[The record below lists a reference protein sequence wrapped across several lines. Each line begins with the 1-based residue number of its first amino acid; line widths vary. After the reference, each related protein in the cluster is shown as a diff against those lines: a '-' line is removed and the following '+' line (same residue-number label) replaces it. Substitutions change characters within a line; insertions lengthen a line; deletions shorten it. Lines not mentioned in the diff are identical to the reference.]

1 MKAQWQKLAARYD
14 AMQLRERWL
23 VALAILGGIIMIGYS
38 FVIDPALKR
47 AKMAERGAVEQ
58 SAQLSSVQAQ
68 IRVLQSPE
76 NNPDVAAKAELSALK
91 TKLAELAG
99 RLEALESTLVPPQRM
114 PVLLEDMIGRKSGLR
129 LLSLKTL
136 PVAPLIEKKAGTEE
150 KDTKESAAK
159 AADDR
164 MNSSAGLY
172 KHGVEIK
179 LEGSYQELAG
189 YLERLEKSGQKLL
202 WRSVSLS
209 AEKHPQLVLTLM
221 VYTLSL
227 DRAWLIV

>member
-1 MKAQWQKLAARYD
+1 MKSQWQKLAARYD

-23 VALAILGGIIMIGYS
+23 VALAMLGGIVLIAYS

-47 AKMAERGAVEQ
+47 AQLAERSAADQ
-58 SAQLSSVQAQ
+58 SAQLSNLEIQ
-68 IRVLQSPE
+68 IRALQSPDKY
-76 NNPDVAAKAELSALK
+76 PDVAANAELSALK

-99 RLEALESTLVPPQRM
+99 RLETLESTLVPPQRM
-114 PVLLEDMIGRKSGLR
+114 PLLLEDMIGRKSGLR

-136 PVAPLIEKKAGTEE
+136 PVAPLLEKKASAGE
-150 KDTKESAAK
+150 KDAK
-159 AADDR
+159 AADNR
-164 MNSSAGLY
+164 VNSSAGLY

-179 LEGSYQELAG
+179 LEGSYQDLAA

-202 WRSVSLS
+202 WSGVSLS
-209 AEKHPQLVLTLM
+209 AEKHPQLVLSLT

>member
-1 MKAQWQKLAARYD
+1 MKSQWQKLAARYD

-23 VALAILGGIIMIGYS
+23 VALAMLGGIVLIAYS

-47 AKMAERGAVEQ
+47 AQLAERSAADQ
-58 SAQLSSVQAQ
+58 SAQLSNLEIQ
-68 IRVLQSPE
+68 IRALQSPDKD
-76 NNPDVAAKAELSALK
+76 PDVAANAELSALK

-114 PVLLEDMIGRKSGLR
+114 PLLLEDMIGRKSGLR

-136 PVAPLIEKKAGTEE
+136 PVAPLLEKKASAEE
-150 KDTKESAAK
+150 KDAK
-159 AADDR
+159 AADNR
-164 MNSSAGLY
+164 VNSSAGLY

-179 LEGSYQELAG
+179 LEGSYQELAA

-202 WRSVSLS
+202 WSSVSLS
-209 AEKHPQLVLTLM
+209 AEKHPQLVLSLT

>member
-1 MKAQWQKLAARYD
+1 MKAQLQKLAARYD
-14 AMQLRERWL
+14 VMQLRERWL
-23 VALAILGGIIMIGYS
+23 VALAVLGGIVLIAYS

-47 AKMAERGAVEQ
+47 SQLAERSATDQ
-58 SAQLSSVQAQ
+58 SAQLSSLQIQ
-68 IRVLQSPE
+68 IRALQSPD
-76 NNPDVAAKAELSALK
+76 NNPDIAANAELSSLK
-91 TKLAELAG
+91 TKLGELAG

-114 PVLLEDMIGRKSGLR
+114 PMLLEDMIGRKSGLR

-136 PVAPLIEKKAGTEE
+136 PVAPLLEKKANAEE
-150 KDTKESAAK
+150 KDAK
-159 AADDR
+159 ATDNR
-164 MNSSAGLY
+164 VNSSAGLY

-189 YLERLEKSGQKLL
+189 YLQRLEKSGQKLL
-202 WRSVSLS
+202 WSSVSLS
-209 AEKHPQLVLTLM
+209 AEKHPQLVLTLT

>member
-1 MKAQWQKLAARYD
+1 MKSQWQKLAARYD

-23 VALAILGGIIMIGYS
+23 VALAMLGGIVLIAYS

-47 AKMAERGAVEQ
+47 AQLAERSAADQ
-58 SAQLSSVQAQ
+58 SAQLSNLEIQ
-68 IRVLQSPE
+68 IRALQSPDKD
-76 NNPDVAAKAELSALK
+76 PDVAANAELSALK

-114 PVLLEDMIGRKSGLR
+114 PLLLEDMIGRKSGLR

-136 PVAPLIEKKAGTEE
+136 PVAPLLEKKAGAEE
-150 KDTKESAAK
+150 KDAK
-159 AADDR
+159 AADNR
-164 MNSSAGLY
+164 VNSSAGLY

-179 LEGSYQELAG
+179 LEGSYQELAA

-202 WRSVSLS
+202 WSSVSLS
-209 AEKHPQLVLTLM
+209 AEKHPQLVLSLT

>member
-1 MKAQWQKLAARYD
+1 MKSQWQKLAARYD

-23 VALAILGGIIMIGYS
+23 VALAMLGGIVLIAYS

-47 AKMAERGAVEQ
+47 AQLAERSAADQ
-58 SAQLSSVQAQ
+58 SAQLSNLEIQ
-68 IRVLQSPE
+68 IRALQSPD
-76 NNPDVAAKAELSALK
+76 NNPDIAANAELSSLK
-91 TKLAELAG
+91 TKLGELAG

-114 PVLLEDMIGRKSGLR
+114 PMLLEDMIGRKSGLR

-136 PVAPLIEKKAGTEE
+136 PVAPLLEKKANAEE
-150 KDTKESAAK
+150 KDAK
-159 AADDR
+159 ATDNR
-164 MNSSAGLY
+164 VNSYAGLY

-189 YLERLEKSGQKLL
+189 YLQRLEKSGQKLL
-202 WRSVSLS
+202 WSSVSLS
-209 AEKHPQLVLTLM
+209 AEKHPQLVLSLT

>member
-1 MKAQWQKLAARYD
+1 MKSQWQKLAARYD

-23 VALAILGGIIMIGYS
+23 VALAMLGGIVLIAYS

-47 AKMAERGAVEQ
+47 AQLAERSAADQ
-58 SAQLSSVQAQ
+58 SAQLSNLEIQ
-68 IRVLQSPE
+68 IRALQSPDKD
-76 NNPDVAAKAELSALK
+76 PDVAANAELSALK

-99 RLEALESTLVPPQRM
+99 RLETLESTLVPPQRM
-114 PVLLEDMIGRKSGLR
+114 PLLLEDMIGRKSGLR

-136 PVAPLIEKKAGTEE
+136 PVAPLLEKKASAEE
-150 KDTKESAAK
+150 KDAK
-159 AADDR
+159 AADSR
-164 MNSSAGLY
+164 VNSSAGLY

-179 LEGSYQELAG
+179 LEGSYQELAA

-202 WRSVSLS
+202 WSSVSLS
-209 AEKHPQLVLTLM
+209 AEKHPQLVLSLT